1 MYGLEKILISAISTG
16 GAIVGEKTISIEESS
31 LDYEQC
37 TRMILDI
44 GSQIEIL
51 RENGLGILY
60 LSLEDI
66 TAMKDGSYLLTPKID
81 PFSCD
86 EKGMILIDR
95 PFIYNSKIMAPE
107 LKTIN
112 CLPSNVFYTSSY
124 YSLKNIVVKSMKID
138 NIQNIYPS
146 KLFFLIE
153 RCSDENPTNRVFLF
167 V

>member
-1 MYGLEKILISAISTG
+1 MYGFEKLSISKG
-16 GAIVGEKTISIEESS
+16 GAIVGEKTARLTEAS

-44 GSQIEIL
+44 GSQLEIL
-51 RENGLGILY
+51 RENGLGLLHI
-60 LSLEDI
+60 SLDDI
-66 TAMKDGSYLLTPKID
+66 TVMKDGSYLLTPKID

-86 EKGMILIDR
+86 DQGSLMIDR
-95 PFIYNSKIMAPE
+95 PFIYNPTTMAPE
-107 LKTIN
+107 LKTIT
-112 CLPSNVFYTSSY
+112 CLPSYVFYTCAY
-124 YSLKNIVVKSMKID
+124 FSLKSIVIKAMTIV

-153 RCSDENPTNRVFLF
+153 RCSDIDPRNRVFLF

>member
-1 MYGLEKILISAISTG
+1 MLIGAIKTG
-16 GAIVGEKTISIEESS
+16 GAIVGAKPTKLEEIS

-44 GSQIEIL
+44 GRQLEIL

-86 EKGMILIDR
+86 EQGMIMIDR
-95 PFIYNSKIMAPE
+95 PFIYNAANMSPE
-107 LKTIN
+107 LKTIT
-112 CLPSNVFYTSSY
+112 CLPSYVFYTCAY
-124 YSLKNIVVKSMKID
+124 FSLKNIVVKSMAIA

-146 KLFFLIE
+146 KLYFLIE
-153 RCSDENPTNRVFLF
+153 RCSDNDPRNRVFLF